1 MATPQKR
8 IKKLIIFD
16 MDGTLV
22 DSSVTIVNAI
32 NYVRAKLNLEEMP
45 RELIL
50 DKVNDPDLNPALFFY
65 EEESFSAEHE
75 AWFSEYYTNHHEK
88 ELELYNGIDKLI
100 EELKE
105 RGYKLAIATNAYRDS
120 TLQSLGYLNVVDH
133 FDSIACYDDVGR
145 GKPAPD
151 MLEKN
156 LEELNLKPKDALFIG
171 DSERDLLAAKSLKMD
186 YLMVNWGFSD
196 YEDAIHTVSE
206 LKTKILEFS

>member
-1 MATPQKR
+1 MATANKLL
-8 IKKLIIFD
+8 KKLIIFD

-22 DSSVTIVNAI
+22 DSSITIVNAI

-50 DKVNDPDLNPALFFY
+50 AKVNDPDLNPALFFY

-75 AWFSEYYTNHHEK
+75 AWFSEYYTNHHER
-88 ELELYNGIDKLI
+88 ELELYNGIDKLLK
-100 EELKE
+100 ELKE
-105 RGYKLAIATNAYRDS
+105 KGYRLAIATNAYRDS
-120 TLQSLGYLNVVDH
+120 TLQSLGYLNVVDY
-133 FDSIACYDDVGR
+133 FESITCYDDVGR

-156 LEELNLKPKDALFIG
+156 LNDLKLEAKEALFIG
-171 DSERDLLAAKSLKMD
+171 DSERDLLAAQSLKMD

-196 YEDAIHTVSE
+196 YDDALHSVDE
-206 LKTKILEFS
+206 LKQKILEF